1 MTNEVLHPET
11 VARGTAP
18 GTAWL
23 YRAGVVLAM
32 LTVAFVIL
40 FGHGPG

>member
-11 VARGTAP
+11 VARAAVP

-23 YRAGVVLAM
+23 YRAGIAAAM
-32 LTVAFVIL
+32 LTVALVIL
-40 FGHGPG
+40 FGHGPL

>member
-11 VARGTAP
+11 VARGAIP

-23 YRAGVVLAM
+23 YRAGIVLAM

-40 FGHGPG
+40 FGHGPA